1 MFVNGYIIQKCVDNG
16 YKGVDGSG
24 FSPDTAENWYLN
36 GVDGYS
42 EEFEP
47 YYDKEIIKEDWF
59 LEPHTFVG
67 VCSDFEYIKRYIAV
81 SKELGIKYRVL
92 VVMTDIPSPTVELD
106 PDIELKFLGFD
117 YAYEGRD
124 NYSAVYNEIPGIFP
138 DCKLNENGLFE
149 TREEMD
155 KYLSLR
161 EEFVK
166 THPPYTLEDGDFTVF
181 KLYEMNI

>member
-59 LEPHTFVG
+59 LESHTFVG
-67 VCSDFEYIKRYIAV
+67 VC
-81 SKELGIKYRVL
+81 
-92 VVMTDIPSPTVELD
+92 
-106 PDIELKFLGFD
+106 
-117 YAYEGRD
+117 
-124 NYSAVYNEIPGIFP
+124 
-138 DCKLNENGLFE
+138 
-149 TREEMD
+149 
-155 KYLSLR
+155 
-161 EEFVK
+161 
-166 THPPYTLEDGDFTVF
+166 
-181 KLYEMNI
+181 